1 MNEPGAI
8 RLQKIL
14 ADAGVASRR
23 AAEALIAAGRVS
35 VNGCIV
41 ATLGTKA
48 NPERDDIRVDG
59 RPLARAAPPV
69 YLALNKPAGYVST
82 ASDERGRP
90 TVLDLVRDVPA
101 RLYPVGRLDRD
112 SEGLLLL
119 TNDGDLA
126 LRLTHPRYGVE
137 KEYAVLLDREPR
149 PEALGLLATGID
161 LDGRRTAPARVRRLE
176 RAPAGVWIAIALHE
190 GRKRQIRRMC
200 AALGLHVL
208 RLIRVRIGPVRLG
221 TLPPGAYRPLTSKEV
236 EALYRAAGA
245 TAPQKHEH
253 SNDQTIHRDSD
264 RQASDSYR

>member
-1 MNEPGAI
+1 MNNAETV

-35 VNGCIV
+35 VNGV
-41 ATLGTKA
+41 VVTTLGAKA
-48 NPERDDIRVDG
+48 DPQHDQIRLDG
-59 RPLARAAPPV
+59 RLIARDAPPL
-69 YLALNKPAGYVST
+69 YFALNKPVGYVST
-82 ASDERGRP
+82 ASDERRRP

-149 PEALGLLATGID
+149 PEALGLLATGIE

-176 RAPAGVWIAIALHE
+176 RTPAGVWIAIALHE

-221 TLPPGAYRPLTSKEV
+221 ALPPGAYRPLTRAEV
-236 EALYRAAGA
+236 RALYHASSAPR
-245 TAPQKHEH
+245 PQKAGK
-253 SNDQTIHRDSD
+253 SGQ
-264 RQASDSYR
+264 